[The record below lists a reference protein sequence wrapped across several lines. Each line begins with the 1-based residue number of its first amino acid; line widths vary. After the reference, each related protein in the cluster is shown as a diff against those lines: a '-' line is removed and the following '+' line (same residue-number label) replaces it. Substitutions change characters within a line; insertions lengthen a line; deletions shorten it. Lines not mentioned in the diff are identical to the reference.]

1 MFEQQINVQQLFL
14 KIRLM
19 YVKLEEN
26 VFIVDFFK
34 ELKDTIEQLTKT
46 VELKQEDDVVGQIF
60 NSLLNSCELLA
71 NNFDL
76 FS

>member
-1 MFEQQINVQQLFL
+1 
-14 KIRLM
+14 M

-26 VFIVDFFK
+26 VFMVDFFN
-34 ELKDTIEQLTKT
+34 ELKDTIKQLTKIAK
-46 VELKQEDDVVGQIF
+46 LKQEDDVVGQIF
-60 NSLLNSCELLA
+60 NSLLKSFELLV

>member
-1 MFEQQINVQQLFL
+1 
-14 KIRLM
+14 M

-26 VFIVDFFK
+26 VFMVDFFK
-34 ELKDTIEQLTKT
+34 ELKDTINQLTNIAK
-46 VELKQEDDVVGQIF
+46 LKHEDDVVGQIF
-60 NSLLNSCELLA
+60 NLLLKSCELLT